1 MAKRKNLISELI
13 GYLAKHKAYWLIPI
27 LVIAIIFAA
36 LIALA
41 AISPAAAPFIYTL
54 F

>member
-1 MAKRKNLISELI
+1 MAKRHNIISELI
-13 GYLAKHKAYWLIPI
+13 GFLAKHKAYWLIPI
-27 LVIAIIFAA
+27 LVIAILFAG

-41 AISPAAAPFIYTL
+41 AISPASAPFIYTL

>member
-1 MAKRKNLISELI
+1 MAKRNNIISELV
-13 GYLAKHKAYWLIPI
+13 GFLTKHKAYWLIPI

-41 AISPAAAPFIYTL
+41 TISPAAAPFIYTL